1 MAPEMMPA
9 LAEMSMFGI
18 GIEPAVPMLLLAV
31 LLTDILRRG
40 LTRLR
45 IDRAVWN
52 WPLFMLSIY
61 VCTVASLILGMR
73 QL

>member
-1 MAPEMMPA
+1 MIPV

-61 VCTVASLILGMR
+61 VCTAAALILGMR